1 MTLLETSTD
10 ADEIIPGIFDGLFKP
25 LIQCKEFRPCLYEI
39 LLTCTHFK
47 KEELYNN
54 IVFLNTELPKEKYKE
69 KGKITD
75 IIVGLNGN
83 TINIEAN
90 SSDSK
95 SLRLKN
101 NNYHHKISC
110 ERFTVGS
117 KLDDKYVYQI
127 LFERVRTFDDRIC
140 LTFCLKDEEGKFIDE
155 KMFKRV
161 YVCIAKAIEKYYN
174 NSKLTRF
181 EKILV
186 MLNVTSKKELY
197 KIAKGDEVLM
207 DMAKKIDELNMDEG
221 IIGLYDEVKMK
232 KAMHDYDIEE
242 ALENGK
248 EQGINI
254 GKEQGINI
262 GKEQG
267 ISIGEAK
274 GITFARLET
283 AKNLLKMKMSVSD
296 ISKAT
301 GLSKKDI
308 KTLEKEI

>member
-1 MTLLETSTD
+1 
-10 ADEIIPGIFDGLFKP
+10 
-25 LIQCKEFRPCLYEI
+25 
-39 LLTCTHFK
+39 
-47 KEELYNN
+47 
-54 IVFLNTELPKEKYKE
+54 
-69 KGKITD
+69 
-75 IIVGLNGN
+75 
-83 TINIEAN
+83 
-90 SSDSK
+90 
-95 SLRLKN
+95 
-101 NNYHHKISC
+101 
-110 ERFTVGS
+110 
-117 KLDDKYVYQI
+117 
-127 LFERVRTFDDRIC
+127 
-140 LTFCLKDEEGKFIDE
+140 
-155 KMFKRV
+155 MFKRV

-186 MLNVTSKKELY
+186 ILNVTSKKELY

-248 EQGINI
+248 NI

-267 ISIGEAK
+267 ISIGEARGALEK
-274 GITFARLET
+274 AKET
-283 AKNLLKMKMSVSD
+283 AKNMLKDNVPINTIIKY
-296 ISKAT
+296 T
-301 GLSKKDI
+301 GLSQKDI